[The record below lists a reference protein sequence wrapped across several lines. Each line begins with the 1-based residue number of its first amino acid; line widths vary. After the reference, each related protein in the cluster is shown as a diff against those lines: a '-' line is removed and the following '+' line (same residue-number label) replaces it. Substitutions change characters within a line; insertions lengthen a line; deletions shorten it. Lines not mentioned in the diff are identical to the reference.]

1 MRRILFLGQGPL
13 GEACFSLALKA
24 NGVDVVAASS
34 NLGTANWWK
43 SNAIWKEMTSRNRD
57 FIDNSDR
64 NNEAV
69 KATIERNNVDTIISV
84 QHNWII
90 PNEVIQLV
98 DGMAFNL
105 HMAKLPEYKGHHPFV
120 HAILNG
126 DKTYT
131 VTMHWMTPK
140 VDVGSIAFSK
150 EFDIAEHD
158 TAKSLYRCG
167 VVESLKLFEKLI
179 AALGSGA
186 QVPAQPMTGE
196 HRFYS
201 RDSIRFLDRIE
212 NPTDTSEVDA
222 KSRAFYFPPFAPA
235 YIEHAGKKTF
245 VFPESALAD
254 WRTVTDV

>member
-24 NGVDVVAASS
+24 NGVEVVAASS
-34 NLGTANWWK
+34 NRGTANWWK
-43 SNAIWKEMTSRNRD
+43 SNAICKEMTARNRD
-57 FIDNSDR
+57 FIDNSGR

-69 KATIERNNVDTIISV
+69 KATIERNNIDAIISV

-90 PNEVIQLV
+90 PDEIIQLV

-131 VTMHWMTPK
+131 VTMHWMTPR
-140 VDVGSIAFSK
+140 VDVGGIAFYK
-150 EFDIAEHD
+150 EFAIVEHD
-158 TAKSLYRCG
+158 TAKSLYRRG
-167 VVESLKLFEKLI
+167 VAESLTLFEKLI

-201 RDSIRFLDRIE
+201 RDSIRSLDRIDD
-212 NPTDTSEVDA
+212 PTDAREIDA

-235 YIEHAGKKTF
+235 YVEHAGKKTY
-245 VFPESALAD
+245 VFPESALAG
-254 WRTVTDV
+254 WRTMTDV